1 MLENIIASLVT
12 GLLAL
17 LGVILTN
24 SASNKRITNKLETNQ
39 EVTNTKIEHLTE
51 EVRQHNN
58 FAVRIPS
65 IETRLSAVERTV
77 DKMEDKINGAV
88 HSRTSQGN

>member
-1 MLENIIASLVT
+1 MESIIASLIT

-17 LGVILTN
+17 VGVILTN
-24 SASNKRITNKLETNQ
+24 NASNKKITTKLEMNQ
-39 EVTNTKIEHLTE
+39 AVTNTKIEHLTE

-65 IETRLSAVERTV
+65 IETRLSGLEHRL
-77 DKMEDKINGAV
+77 DKIEEKK
-88 HSRTSQGN
+88 